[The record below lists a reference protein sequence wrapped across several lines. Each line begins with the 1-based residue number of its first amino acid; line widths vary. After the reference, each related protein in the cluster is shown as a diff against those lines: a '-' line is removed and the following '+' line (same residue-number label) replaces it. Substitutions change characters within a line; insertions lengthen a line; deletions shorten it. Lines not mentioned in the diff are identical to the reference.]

1 MKEREREEE
10 EREER
15 EEIAE
20 RNGPMRFVRLSID
33 AFHAVSRNVANSNQA
48 NGNWRLSSFVY
59 YLNQYYR
66 ELQINYYRRYFSGR
80 LRLPFLLINLEIRMR
95 DSRSSFSIT
104 DKLCQIFS

>member
-48 NGNWRLSSFVY
+48 NGN
-59 YLNQYYR
+59 
-66 ELQINYYRRYFSGR
+66 
-80 LRLPFLLINLEIRMR
+80 
-95 DSRSSFSIT
+95 
-104 DKLCQIFS
+104 